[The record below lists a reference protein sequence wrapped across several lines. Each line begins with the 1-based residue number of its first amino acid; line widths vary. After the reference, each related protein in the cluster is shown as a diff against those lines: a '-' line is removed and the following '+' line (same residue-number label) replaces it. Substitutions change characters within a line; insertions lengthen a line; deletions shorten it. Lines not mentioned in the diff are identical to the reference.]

1 MIDGVR
7 LAAVRDAS
15 LANSY
20 HRTYRDDPQGRSFS
34 PARVERSGTH
44 MHCPYRQDF
53 PDSQANVPGFLTACR
68 GCPMVVG
75 NRMESIATFNW
86 SIANHFAI
94 VGDARVRYRTVPLA
108 APRRMDRERHG
119 PVAGPTTMGRRVR

>member
-7 LAAVRDAS
+7 FAAVCDAS
-15 LANSY
+15 LASPH
-20 HRTYRDDPQGRSFS
+20 HRTYHDPHGRGSL
-34 PARVERSGTH
+34 PVRAERSATH
-44 MHCPYRQDF
+44 VHCPFRQDF

-68 GCPMVVG
+68 GCPLVVG

-86 SIANHFAI
+86 SIANDFAI
-94 VGDARVRYRTVPLA
+94 VGDARVGHRTVPLA